1 MDKDRESREI
11 TGLRERL
18 TDAAEQGLARH
29 VAVATE
35 WFPMGLPHLVSRRE
49 RGARESQPVA
59 DGVSSAL
66 VVNLLTEDN
75 LPAYHLALWRTFG
88 DRGVWGEWLRLWT
101 AEEGRH
107 AIALRDYVS
116 TAGLVDVFELERLR
130 MAHVR
135 CAFEPAFVPQ
145 MLDGLVYLT
154 IQELAT
160 RIAHRNTGEL
170 IGEPTAETLMTRI
183 SMDENL
189 HHVFYRDLVTAA
201 FDFAPSA
208 TMAAVARQV
217 TSFVMPGWEIPGFR
231 VLARQIA
238 SAGVYDLEIHLRDVL
253 HPLLLRRWNV
263 FGLVGLSAEAEGSR
277 EVLAAFLA
285 RMDRLVRRRA
295 LRRTEDG
302 VPAGMARTP
311 RAS

>member
-1 MDKDRESREI
+1 MNNDREARE
-11 TGLRERL
+11 TAGLRERL
-18 TDAAEQGLARH
+18 TDAAEEGLARH
-29 VAVATE
+29 VAAAKE
-35 WFPMGLPHLVSRRE
+35 WFPMGLPHGVPSRERHAREAHLVSR
-49 RGARESQPVA
+49 
-59 DGVSSAL
+59 GVRSAL
-66 VVNLLTEDN
+66 LLNLLTEDN

-107 AIALRDYVS
+107 AIALRDYLS
-116 TAGLVDVFELERLR
+116 TTRLVDVFELERLR

-135 CAFEPAFVPQ
+135 CAFEPAFVPE

-170 IGEPTAETLMTRI
+170 IGQPAAEALMTRI
-183 SMDENL
+183 SVDENL

-201 FDFAPSA
+201 FDCAPSA

-217 TSFVMPGWEIPGFR
+217 TSFVMPGWGMPSFR
-231 VLARQIA
+231 VLAQQIA
-238 SAGVYDLEIHLRDVL
+238 AVGVYDLEIHLRDVL

-263 FGLVGLSAEAEGSR
+263 FGLGGLSAEGHRSR
-277 EVLAAFLA
+277 EELAAFLA
-285 RMDRLVRRRA
+285 RMDRIVLRRA
-295 LRRTEDG
+295 LRRGSDRLR
-302 VPAGMARTP
+302 AGTGPTHHAL
-311 RAS
+311 

>member
-1 MDKDRESREI
+1 MDKVREARE
-11 TGLRERL
+11 TAGLREWL
-18 TDAAEQGLARH
+18 TEAAEQGLARH
-29 VAVATE
+29 VAVAKE
-35 WFPMGLPHLVSRRE
+35 WFPMGLPHAVARHESGS
-49 RGARESQPVA
+49 RGAHPVG
-59 DGVSSAL
+59 DGVRSSL

-88 DRGVWGEWLRLWT
+88 DRGVWGEWVRIWT

-107 AIALRDYVS
+107 AIALRDYLGTS
-116 TAGLVDVFELERLR
+116 GFVDVFELERLR

-135 CAFEPAFVPQ
+135 CPFEPAFVPEI
-145 MLDGLVYLT
+145 LDGLVYLA

-170 IGEPTAETLMTRI
+170 IGQPTAEALMTRI
-183 SMDENL
+183 SIDENL
-189 HHVFYRDLVTAA
+189 HHVFYRDLVMAA
-201 FDFAPSA
+201 FERAPSA

-231 VLARQIA
+231 VLAEKIA
-238 SAGVYDLEIHLRDVL
+238 AAGVYDLGIHLRDVL

-277 EVLAAFLA
+277 EVLATFLA
-285 RMDRLVRRRA
+285 RMDRIV
-295 LRRTEDG
+295 LRRSLR
-302 VPAGMARTP
+302 PAGDSASAEMGPTP
-311 RAS
+311 RVS

>member
-1 MDKDRESREI
+1 MDKYRGDREI
-11 TGLRERL
+11 AGLRERL
-18 TDAAEQGLARH
+18 TEAAEQGLARH
-29 VAVATE
+29 VAVAKE
-35 WFPMGLPHLVSRRE
+35 WFPMGLPYAVARRE
-49 RGARESQPVA
+49 RGARGARMVA
-59 DGVSSAL
+59 QGVRRAL

-88 DRGVWGEWLRLWT
+88 DRGAWGEWLRLWT

-116 TAGLVDVFELERLR
+116 TTGLIDVFELERLR
-130 MAHVR
+130 MSHVR
-135 CAFEPAFVPQ
+135 RAFEPAFVPE

-170 IGEPTAETLMTRI
+170 IGEPAAEALMTRI
-183 SMDENL
+183 STDENL

-217 TSFVMPGWEIPGFR
+217 TSFMMPGWAIPGFR
-231 VLARQIA
+231 VMAQQIA
-238 SAGVYDLEIHLRDVL
+238 AAGVYDVEIHLRDVL

-263 FGLVGLSAEAEGSR
+263 FGLGGLSTDAERSR

-285 RMDRLVRRRA
+285 RMDRLVLRRA
-295 LRRTEDG
+295 LRRAADAPSAELG
-302 VPAGMARTP
+302 PTP